1 MLSYDEWLKQKR
13 DEQSRL
19 AKEAYDSALGASES
33 LYANALAGADAT
45 YKAAE
50 TAAGTALGQN
60 QTFVEDAYRRDLA
73 TYGRKAEALAQSGLT
88 GSGYSDNLAR
98 DAYASRQ
105 QGMSE
110 AQLAY
115 SKALTDAASAKEL
128 AIGAAEDKKIAAD
141 YTADAAYRSALAD
154 IDQRN
159 AENSLTRAEVLD
171 LVNSVDTSAPD
182 EVEKALLAGVITA
195 EEANSY
201 RDAWNSAINPESAF
215 TVNGAEM
222 TKADAYALLRAYKT
236 SPWADATKVAALEA
250 KYREIYEGDTS
261 AGWRAAPGFTNI
273 SRGYH
278 IQVRNDQGEK
288 RTMTAG
294 PAVSDTAVVR
304 AASNLANGAVFTY
317 GGNEYIKD
325 SDKVYVLRPYNLSAG
340 YDINRFSV
348 AGS

>member
-1 MLSYDEWLKQKR
+1 MLLYDEWLKQKR
-13 DEQSRL
+13 EEQSRL

-50 TAAGTALGQN
+50 KAAGTALGQN

-128 AIGAAEDKKIAAD
+128 AIGAAKDKKIAAD
-141 YTADAAYRSALAD
+141 YTADAAYRSALAE
-154 IDQRN
+154 IDKRN
-159 AENSLTRAEVLD
+159 AENSLTRAEVLE

-215 TVNGAEM
+215 TVNGAAM
-222 TKADAYALLRAYKT
+222 TKADADALLRAYKS
-236 SPWADATKVAALEA
+236 SPWADATKVAALEKEHA
-250 KYREIYEGDTS
+250 KMYVGNATILPNAALGIGTGSMTTIKIGDKVTRVDAS
-261 AGWRAAPGFTNI
+261 HETGDQTVLHAAQDLQDNT
-273 SRGYH
+273 
-278 IQVRNDQGEK
+278 
-288 RTMTAG
+288 
-294 PAVSDTAVVR
+294 
-304 AASNLANGAVFTY
+304 VFSV
-317 GGNEYIKD
+317 GGKLYIKRD
-325 SDKVYVLRPYNLSAG
+325 GKAYKVYKGQYTGASEQ
-340 YDINRFSV
+340 YDELLASL
-348 AGS
+348 GLL